1 VPGGRRVIACRW
13 CWSRIR
19 VLLTTTGIQVLDS
32 VGRCL
37 HLLIFLWGG
46 NNTGHRRTEIG
57 LYHPNRSYNSLLVS
71 DCGPHTCKALAI
83 FPCGL
88 VLRCKP
94 EKGS

>member
-1 VPGGRRVIACRW
+1 VCRW

-46 NNTGHRRTEIG
+46 EQYGNIEGPKSAYIIPIG
-57 LYHPNRSYNSLLVS
+57 PTTLFS
-71 DCGPHTCKALAI
+71 
-83 FPCGL
+83 
-88 VLRCKP
+88 
-94 EKGS
+94 